1 MKKREKGNFYCEKDR
16 EIIYFTVERKVNL
29 SKLRATLKIRRNN
42 EKKIYEKK
50 TRIKNYLEN
59 N

>member
-50 TRIKNYLEN
+50 QE
-59 N
+59 